1 MRPASSRNSDPL
13 SLAGEAGLNEENE
26 SAQTLADR
34 RRVEDGYALVN
45 AMWRTQGAVATLRYV
60 HHLPHGRA
68 LPLGLDL
75 AEIDRVIGGVDSFY
89 RGGYRDWP
97 TQWIKAGDD
106 YLARGQR
113 ALAGQHTRT
122 AAQMLFSA
130 AACYHL
136 AGYMHHDIGRLLP
149 ETQHSMLRAVE
160 IYWEAAPL
168 LDPPSIPLEVPFDD
182 TVLRP
187 FLRLPRSVERPPC
200 VILIGGANSNMINMH
215 AVSDYYLDRGMAT
228 VGLDGPGQGEFR
240 ARTGRALR
248 VLDYDRALS
257 AVADFLQ
264 RDGRLD
270 ARRIGIYGRATGGL
284 LAIHAAARDKRFRAI
299 VAHPAAFDFGNFFD
313 QAFLPTL
320 VSHRLEMCSFL
331 GARTLEEGTRLVR
344 EQLTLERVADR
355 VDFPILSVCSAED
368 ETMPAAESAL
378 LRQRVKGPVDVVTF
392 PGKGHGGPSRLSLP
406 LEADWMRDKLA

>member
-1 MRPASSRNSDPL
+1 MT
-13 SLAGEAGLNEENE
+13 NE
-26 SAQTLADR
+26 SESAETLADR
-34 RRVEDGYALVN
+34 GRVEDGYARAN
-45 AMWRTQGAVATLRYV
+45 AMWKTQGAAATLRYV

-75 AEIDRVIGGVDSFY
+75 AEIDRVIAGMDSFY

-97 TQWIKAGDD
+97 TQWFKAGDE
-106 YLARGQR
+106 YLERGHQ
-113 ALAGQHTRT
+113 ALANAHTQT

-149 ETQHSMLRAVE
+149 ETRRSMLRAAE

-168 LDPPSIPLEVPFDD
+168 FDPPAVPADLPFGD
-182 TVLRP
+182 TTLRP
-187 FLRLPRSVERPPC
+187 FLRLPRGVERPPC

-215 AVSDYYLDRGMAT
+215 AVSEYYLERGMAAL
-228 VGLDGPGQGEFR
+228 GLDGPGQGEFR

-248 VLDYDRALS
+248 VDDFDRALS
-257 AVADFLQ
+257 AVADWLQ
-264 RDGRLD
+264 RDDRVDGG
-270 ARRIGIYGRATGGL
+270 RIGIYGRATGGM
-284 LAIHAAARDKRFRAI
+284 LAIHAAAGDKRFKAV
-299 VAHPAAFDFGNFFD
+299 VAHPAAFDFANFFD

-320 VSHRLEMCSFL
+320 VTHRLEMCSFL

-344 EQLTLERVADR
+344 EQLTLEDVADR
-355 VDFPILSVCSAED
+355 VDFPILSVCSADD
-368 ETMPAAESAL
+368 ETMPASESAL
-378 LRQRVKGPVDVVTF
+378 LRRRVKGPVEIVTF

-406 LEADWMRDKLA
+406 LEADWLRDRLLA